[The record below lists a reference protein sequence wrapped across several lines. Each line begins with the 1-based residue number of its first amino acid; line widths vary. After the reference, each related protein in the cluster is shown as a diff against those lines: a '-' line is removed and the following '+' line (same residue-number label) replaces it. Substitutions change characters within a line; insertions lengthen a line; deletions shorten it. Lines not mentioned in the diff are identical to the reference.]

1 MIPDSIIL
9 LALVASIFFLTT
21 STGRHIETTGDTK

>member
-21 STGRHIETTGDTK
+21 STGHHITTKADTK

>member
-9 LALVASIFFLTT
+9 LGLVLSIFFLTT
-21 STGRHIETTGDTK
+21 STGHHLETTGDTK